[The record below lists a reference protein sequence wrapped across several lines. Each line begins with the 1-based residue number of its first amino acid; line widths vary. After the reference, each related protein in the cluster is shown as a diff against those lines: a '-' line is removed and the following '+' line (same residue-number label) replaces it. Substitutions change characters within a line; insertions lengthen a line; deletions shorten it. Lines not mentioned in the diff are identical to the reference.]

1 MGPRRARDALRDG
14 NLGLSGTHSPGQIIV
29 PELLVPPLRG
39 LRCIYA
45 AWVVEDQSR
54 PSPSLSMNGKD

>member
-1 MGPRRARDALRDG
+1 MGPRSARDALRDG

-29 PELLVPPLRG
+29 PEPQVPPLRG

-45 AWVVEDQSR
+45 AWVIEDQST
-54 PSPSLSMNGKD
+54 PSLSMNRKD